1 MNLPERFAND
11 TIEPLVDAEHVLA
24 RNLAAYREV
33 MHVALEQLHGLTRE
47 RDRLREDNR
56 RLRDEYRRQR
66 ETTVPDSRRAAA

>member
-1 MNLPERFAND
+1 MNLPERVPND
-11 TIEPLVDAEHVLA
+11 TIETLVDAEHVLA

-56 RLRDEYRRQR
+56 RLRDDYRRQR

>member
-1 MNLPERFAND
+1 
-11 TIEPLVDAEHVLA
+11 
-24 RNLAAYREV
+24 

-66 ETTVPDSRRAAA
+66 ETTVPASRRAAA